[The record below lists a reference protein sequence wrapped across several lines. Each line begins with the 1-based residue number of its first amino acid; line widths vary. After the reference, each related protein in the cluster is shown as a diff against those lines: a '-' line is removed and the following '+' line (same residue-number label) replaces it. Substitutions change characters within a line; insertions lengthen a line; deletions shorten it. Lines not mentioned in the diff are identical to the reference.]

1 MVFQFRPFLT
11 LVVAPAIIV
20 LLGLSVWQVQR
31 LQWKEALLSEIGARM
46 TSSPIALTSE
56 FRALPNYQAVTA
68 TGRFLR
74 DENLY
79 VIGQSHEGR
88 SGVRV
93 FTPFETNLGQLIW
106 VDRGWSPDKEHS
118 LNVVPIRGQLAI
130 AAVLKEYREQQ
141 GAFKGGNDPASE
153 LWFIVNP
160 EEMSAHRGLE
170 AVKTHYLQLA
180 KPISDSAVPLVLPP
194 TTNIRNSHFQ
204 YALIWLSLA
213 ISLLTIYMIL
223 SLRRPSNL
231 DETKG

>member
-1 MVFQFRPFLT
+1 MT
-11 LVVAPAIIV
+11 LAVTPAIIV

-31 LQWKEALLSEIGARM
+31 LQWKEALLSEIDARM
-46 TSSPIALTSE
+46 TSSPVALTSE
-56 FRALPNYQAVTA
+56 FRELPNYQAVVA
-68 TGRFLR
+68 TGRFLK
-74 DENLY
+74 DQNLY

-106 VDRGWSPDKEHS
+106 IDRGWSPDKEHS
-118 LNVVPIRGQLAI
+118 LNAVTITGDI
-130 AAVLKEYREQQ
+130 TIEAVLKKYQEQQ

-160 EEMSAHRGLE
+160 EEMSAHRGLK
-170 AVKTHYLQLA
+170 ALKSHYLQLA
-180 KPISDSAVPLVLPP
+180 KPTSESAVPFVLPP

-213 ISLLTIYMIL
+213 ISLLTIYLIL
-223 SLRRPSNL
+223 SLQRPSNL
-231 DETKG
+231 DGTKG